1 MKFSD
6 SVHGGSPVSVLG
18 AKVGAWPERYRP
30 GRFDDV
36 AGQDVARDDLA
47 GLVRAGTSASVLLSG
62 STGVGKTTLAL
73 IYAQAMLC
81 LSPTPTGS
89 PCGACSPCAE
99 FQAGQPTSFLEL
111 GPARQNTRSMRG
123 LAESARGQSWE
134 RDPVRVV
141 HLSDADGLVG
151 WRMLRDVLDLP
162 AGATVIITADQTEA
176 VPRAIRDRLRVID
189 LQAPTPRAIFD
200 VLRRIASAEG
210 ITFEVEA
217 LWLIARSATNFRE
230 AIRYLERVATSSGLS
245 TQSVLQRLGA
255 SATDWIAA
263 YADAVGQGD
272 LGRQVQALEGAGRD
286 PGEVVTGLLNALAF
300 LRLGAAEGDN
310 GAGRMGAI
318 SEARRRKLHH
328 HFHRAAQRLGVAVPD
343 LWSIAASYWGGLP
356 RLSSVAA
363 LRVATVGFQDPLRL
377 LVAQSAQNGAGRPM
391 ATAGQVALSQDFEQ
405 RGPRVRRSAD
415 LTGQTAPDAFLSF
428 EQVSELYEAATFA
441 LQAHWAPFNSRIT
454 LSWPDEAMWEP
465 VAVARKIDRF
475 SQGLQRAVERWGCAD
490 AGGGFSRLLL
500 NRRDAAGRAMTV
512 IVGHVP
518 GRHREALRRW
528 VGRQASKVEARP
540 DLLPS
545 PRSNLAESIA
555 THWALMRD
563 LWAGADPGLRVQ
575 NRFPLTDLLGV
586 TAEERRPVG
595 ELFTGRRFS
604 TSQNIGPDARRVLAA
619 EGAPHWSA
627 MADAAWRWID
637 TGWERREFIDRS
649 SNGYMSM
656 AEIPGGKRRSRKGDG
671 SLARQNSENRMIKQ
685 EDSSY
690 DRFPPWAVDL
700 VLARSLEDEMA
711 EINPLFPE

>member
-1 MKFSD
+1 M
-6 SVHGGSPVSVLG
+6 SVLG

-99 FQAGQPTSFLEL
+99 FQSGQPTSFLEL

-162 AGATVIITADQTEA
+162 AGTTVIITADQTEA

-230 AIRYLERVATSSGLS
+230 AIRDLERVASGGGLS

-363 LRVATVGFQDPLRL
+363 LRVATVGFQDQLRL

-391 ATAGQVALSQDFEQ
+391 ATAPPQDIER

-415 LTGQTAPDAFLSF
+415 PTGQTAPDAFLSF

-441 LQAHWAPFNSRIT
+441 LQAYWAPFNCRIT

-518 GRHREALRRW
+518 GRHREALDGW

-575 NRFPLTDLLGV
+575 NRFPLMDLLGV
-586 TAEERRPVG
+586 NAEKRRPVG

-604 TSQNIGPDARRVLAA
+604 TSQNIGRDARRALAEA
-619 EGAPHWSA
+619 GAPHWSA
-627 MADAAWRWID
+627 MADEAWRWID

-649 SNGYMSM
+649 NSGYMSI
-656 AEIPGGKRRSRKGDG
+656 AEIAGGKHLGRQGDDG
-671 SLARQNSENRMIKQ
+671 LGGKNTAKMEINQKDRGN
-685 EDSSY
+685 Y
-690 DRFPPWAVDL
+690 RFPPWAADL